1 MSNKDEDKETLKELR
16 EITKTKENW
25 GEVIDD
31 VANKL
36 NENHSVIVK
45 AKILWLLGEMGLNYP
60 KQVEAYIIDIAF
72 CLEDEHP
79 KIRERAVNALGRIG
93 RADKNLIIP
102 YLDKIMKMRK
112 GAAVGGGVSGIIF
125 LAIIIFVIVKIIYPK
140 LSGAKDEVL
149 VKAYAVELEGV
160 FKDIQRDYLNQGN
173 FRELKSM
180 MSVK

>member
-1 MSNKDEDKETLKELR
+1 MANKDEDKEPLKELR
-16 EITKTKENW
+16 EITKNKENW

-79 KIRERAVNALGRIG
+79 KIRERAANALGRIG

-102 YLDKIMKMRK
+102 YF
-112 GAAVGGGVSGIIF
+112 A
-125 LAIIIFVIVKIIYPK
+125 
-140 LSGAKDEVL
+140 
-149 VKAYAVELEGV
+149 
-160 FKDIQRDYLNQGN
+160 
-173 FRELKSM
+173 
-180 MSVK
+180 